1 MKSRTR
7 TFAAALLLSTAPL
20 AFVACDDKKPAA
32 SGTPAAGAAS
42 SNGAAP
48 AGSAEL
54 SASAYGFAARLPAS
68 TEGFLAVYR
77 AGDMVESFLGSNWFR
92 KLTSNPAVA
101 QQWEG
106 VKAGIE
112 SDPQALAM
120 VREIAGK
127 EAVFVLGEGF
137 TDNAGNLASA
147 VIPIIRSSAM
157 AGMQAGAK
165 RVAEGADNP
174 QARGPSFGEILNSM
188 PAEQRARM
196 FEALA
201 EADFPPLLAAVK
213 AGSVKDKIDA
223 FLQQALSSLPPEADK
238 VLEKAAFGVSGN
250 KFQSLIFKVS
260 KLPVPSDVAAAE
272 LQEFVAIFGD
282 KEKAQQFLDKFKT
295 KTVELS
301 WGWVDDYL
309 VLSLGKDHSHLKLSS
324 PADSVISRPEVAA
337 RAAAWQAKQPLLLS
351 YISKETNQAIADA
364 FGGIG
369 ETLVSLAEMGAA
381 QSPFPLDGIIADLK
395 KLDARA
401 KEIWPANQTA
411 SVAAAWWE
419 GGLNIECFGGSK
431 PRALDSSKPLTGSS
445 LAGPATV
452 LLYESRVNEA
462 ESDKTFAFIEE
473 AAGVLFES
481 YQKNIKPSIP
491 QEQATG
497 LVLAE
502 GVGVGIVKE
511 LWKNFQ
517 QFRAAIGAES
527 AVVVNLDGPMPPLPN
542 VPEELKDMKF
552 PRVVMVT
559 DLKDPAKL
567 SESWKGIG
575 TAINGIIAMS
585 GAPVKAAPVEKQEGP
600 LTVWGYQLPMDL
612 GDLWPHF
619 GVAGQKWYAGTS
631 PALTKEV
638 AAKAPAPAG
647 PASGMRL
654 KMNMAAAWDWVDNV
668 NRTNPDRNAAMQA
681 AFADIL
687 VLLRSVHELDIRSG
701 EDKGD
706 AHHKVLLRVTDAK

>member
-1 MKSRTR
+1 MKPHLRHLV
-7 TFAAALLLSTAPL
+7 AALLLGTLPFTAISCKDEP
-20 AFVACDDKKPAA
+20 KP
-32 SGTPAAGAAS
+32 
-42 SNGAAP
+42 AP
-48 AGSAEL
+48 AGSSSTDGSSSAPAGTAEL
-54 SASAYGFAARLPAS
+54 SASAYGFAARLPAV
-68 TEGFLAVYR
+68 TEGFLAMYR
-77 AGDMVESFLGSNWFR
+77 AGDMVESFLGSKWFR
-92 KLTSNPAVA
+92 KLTSHPAVA

-106 VKAGIE
+106 VKAGIA
-112 SDPQALAM
+112 SNPQALAM
-120 VREIAGK
+120 LKEIAGK

-137 TDNAGNLASA
+137 TDNAGKLASA
-147 VIPIIRSSAM
+147 VIPIIRSAAM
-157 AGMQAGAK
+157 SGMQAGAK

-174 QARGPSFGEILNSM
+174 PAGGPAFGEILSSM

-201 EADFPPLLAAVK
+201 EADIPPLLVAVK
-213 AGSVKDKIDA
+213 AGGVKEKIDG
-223 FLQQALSSLPPEADK
+223 FLQQALGSLPPEAEK

-260 KLPVPSDVAAAE
+260 KLPVPSDVEAPG
-272 LQEFVAIFGD
+272 LQGLVAMLGS

-295 KTVELS
+295 KTIELS

-324 PADSVISRPEVAA
+324 PADSVLSRPEVAA
-337 RAAAWQAKQPLLLS
+337 RAAAWQAKQPLVLS
-351 YISKETNQAIADA
+351 YLSKETNQALANA

-369 ETLVSLAEMGAA
+369 ETLVSLAEMGAK

-395 KLDARA
+395 KLAARA
-401 KEIWPANQTA
+401 KEFRPGDITA
-411 SVAAAWWE
+411 SVATAWWE
-419 GGLNIECFGGSK
+419 GGLHIESFGGPK

-452 LLYESRVNEA
+452 LLYESRINEA

-497 LVLAE
+497 LVVAE
-502 GVGVGIVKE
+502 GFAVGILKD

-527 AVVVNLDGPMPPLPN
+527 AVVVNLDGTMPPLPN
-542 VPEELKDMKF
+542 VPEELKSMKF

-567 SESWKGIG
+567 SEAWKGIG
-575 TAINGIIAMS
+575 TAINGIITFS
-585 GAPVKAAPVEKQEGP
+585 GAPVKAAPVEKKEAD
-600 LTVWGYQLPMDL
+600 LTIWGYELPMDL

-631 PALTKEV
+631 PALTKEA

-647 PASGMRL
+647 PASGMHLRVNFTAL
-654 KMNMAAAWDWVDNV
+654 WNTIGSFMAIAPGSGPQEKQMVTD
-668 NRTNPDRNAAMQA
+668 M
-681 AFADIL
+681 L
-687 VLLRSVHELDIRSG
+687 SLMGSVSELDIRTG

-706 AHHKVLLRVTDAK
+706 AHHKVLLRVSDAK